1 MFTISYLEMTKV
13 MHTLLRKKLYLYIS
27 VLHIYKFW
35 HFLKNANL
43 SGKRGEKKSSIEMQ
57 LS

>member
-43 SGKRGEKKSSIEMQ
+43 SGKRGGKKN
-57 LS
+57 LP